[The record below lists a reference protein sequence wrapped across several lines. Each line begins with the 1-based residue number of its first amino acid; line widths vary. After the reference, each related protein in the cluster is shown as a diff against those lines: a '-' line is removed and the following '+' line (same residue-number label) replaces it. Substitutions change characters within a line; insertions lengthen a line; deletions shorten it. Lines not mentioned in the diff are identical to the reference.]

1 MERNLLISRPDN
13 RTYVDENGNFR
24 PAFHIIERDSYT
36 PIEDGYQDT
45 VFVREMDEAGILERV
60 QAAIDYAREQGIP
73 VQVNHVK
80 VKASLLNALVDAR
93 GIEIVPGPGD
103 EANAPEWSGP
113 EWVTARIS
121 RSRWEAD
128 HAWQEKNRRGT
139 ADSQRSSP
147 GGSGNS
153 PRPCRRFMRQ
163 AGDRFSDLSLC
174 PERTAQKNGC
184 QFGRILTPCRTP
196 DPALRPGSGG
206 WIT

>member
-1 MERNLLISRPDN
+1 MKRNLLISRPDN

-73 VQVNHVK
+73 VQVNHVM
-80 VKASLLNALVDAR
+80 VRASIGNARVDAR

-113 EWVTARIS
+113 EWVTARTYTS
-121 RSRWEAD
+121 GRSWHR
-128 HAWQEKNRRGT
+128 
-139 ADSQRSSP
+139 
-147 GGSGNS
+147 
-153 PRPCRRFMRQ
+153 C
-163 AGDRFSDLSLC
+163 
-174 PERTAQKNGC
+174 
-184 QFGRILTPCRTP
+184 P
-196 DPALRPGSGG
+196 DPATTRYGSVWSGWNEHLPCLWVEPCRWRVPGLLPRLRYAPIPGGRPGNGYK
-206 WIT
+206 

>member
-73 VQVNHVK
+73 VQVNHVM
-80 VKASLLNALVDAR
+80 VRASIGNARVDAR

-128 HAWQEKNRRGT
+128 HAWQEKN
-139 ADSQRSSP
+139 P
-147 GGSGNS
+147 GG
-153 PRPCRRFMRQ
+153 
-163 AGDRFSDLSLC
+163 
-174 PERTAQKNGC
+174 
-184 QFGRILTPCRTP
+184 RIRTP
-196 DPALRPGSGG
+196 G
-206 WIT
+206 IT

>member
-45 VFVREMDEAGILERV
+45 VFVREMDEAGILARV

-73 VQVNHVK
+73 VQVNHVM
-80 VKASLLNALVDAR
+80 VRASIGNARVDAR

-121 RSRWEAD
+121 RSPV
-128 HAWQEKNRRGT
+128 G
-139 ADSQRSSP
+139 
-147 GGSGNS
+147 GGSRLAGEE
-153 PRPCRRFMRQ
+153 PRRPADRHLAPE
-163 AGDRFSDLSLC
+163 AGYRG
-174 PERTAQKNGC
+174 AG
-184 QFGRILTPCRTP
+184 
-196 DPALRPGSGG
+196 PALR
-206 WIT
+206 TR